1 MQKRVLEVLK
11 TWYFPYS
18 AFWSAGQWG
27 GGCSPPAPPGY
38 ATALMYA
45 IFLDSSKAFDRV
57 CHYILFQKLSQNQ
70 VPLNLVRFIMYWYKP
85 GCRTV
90 SNNGSGSGLAP
101 AQNILAVQVWFGF
114 T

>member
-1 MQKRVLEVLK
+1 MKVELP
-11 TWYFPYS
+11 T
-18 AFWSAGQWG
+18 
-27 GGCSPPAPPGY
+27 
-38 ATALMYA
+38 
-45 IFLDSSKAFDRV
+45 
-57 CHYILFQKLSQNQ
+57 
-70 VPLNLVRFIMYWYKP
+70 

>member
-1 MQKRVLEVLK
+1 MQNLKVKILLSALVYSCYLLVFFYHKHIVKIRVK
-11 TWYFPYS
+11 
-18 AFWSAGQWG
+18 AQI
-27 GGCSPPAPPGY
+27 Y
-38 ATALMYA
+38 A
-45 IFLDSSKAFDRV
+45 
-57 CHYILFQKLSQNQ
+57 
-70 VPLNLVRFIMYWYKP
+70 

>member
-1 MQKRVLEVLK
+1 MVELKEKPAKRFMFNHLH
-11 TWYFPYS
+11 
-18 AFWSAGQWG
+18 AIWS
-27 GGCSPPAPPGY
+27 
-38 ATALMYA
+38 
-45 IFLDSSKAFDRV
+45 KV
-57 CHYILFQKLSQNQ
+57 
-70 VPLNLVRFIMYWYKP
+70 

>member
-1 MQKRVLEVLK
+1 MTR
-11 TWYFPYS
+11 
-18 AFWSAGQWG
+18 
-27 GGCSPPAPPGY
+27 
-38 ATALMYA
+38 A
-45 IFLDSSKAFDRV
+45 I
-57 CHYILFQKLSQNQ
+57 H
-70 VPLNLVRFIMYWYKP
+70 VPLGIYVYTFCFSEPIVCILIAQTTLFTSHITIICFFA

>member
-1 MQKRVLEVLK
+1 M
-11 TWYFPYS
+11 S
-18 AFWSAGQWG
+18 ISAGMFE
-27 GGCSPPAPPGY
+27 
-38 ATALMYA
+38 AL
-45 IFLDSSKAFDRV
+45 FNS
-57 CHYILFQKLSQNQ
+57 
-70 VPLNLVRFIMYWYKP
+70 

>member
-1 MQKRVLEVLK
+1 MPKVKTTYAYKIQSNVKEFSDKFMQSINNDLYCNLCNCAVPCNKR
-11 TWYFPYS
+11 
-18 AFWSAGQWG
+18 
-27 GGCSPPAPPGY
+27 
-38 ATALMYA
+38 
-45 IFLDSSKAFDRV
+45 FLVDSHRNTS
-57 CHYILFQKLSQNQ
+57 
-70 VPLNLVRFIMYWYKP
+70 KP

>member
-1 MQKRVLEVLK
+1 MFDVEYLWNGWVKKDGV
-11 TWYFPYS
+11 
-18 AFWSAGQWG
+18 
-27 GGCSPPAPPGY
+27 
-38 ATALMYA
+38 
-45 IFLDSSKAFDRV
+45 KANVVEYD
-57 CHYILFQKLSQNQ
+57 LPN
-70 VPLNLVRFIMYWYKP
+70 YKS